1 MTIAAILD
9 LTQAI
14 ETFKNKIQTL
24 VQWEDLSDWD
34 GKTFQS
40 REQEIRSSA
49 LELAGQC
56 IALLLN
62 GLSQDPLAQ
71 QEANQR
77 SQSSRGFGSQRQGK
91 KSLRVKTLGNVEVS
105 MSVNYV
111 LNRGQGKG
119 SGGKK
124 KSAKPG
130 QRGKVRGQGFYP
142 LLRWL
147 GMEEGVTPLVW
158 STVASF
164 GMMSSSF
171 AMACGQLQEWGI
183 QLSEQRIERLTYC
196 FGRSGVALTEQW
208 IAQLQ
213 QGQLPVGETLRGQ
226 RVGLNVDGGR
236 TRLRRNK
243 KGRTKANGRRGYY
256 GDWREPKLFT
266 LYAMDEEG
274 KRINS
279 VKLPVTNDGTFGD
292 VEGFMTLLEMYLVK
306 LGVVHAHQVLLVADG
321 APWIWQRIPALLKRL
336 GLVPEQIIELIDFY
350 HAAEH
355 LQTFSDLVFS
365 NQKQAKA
372 WFETARSTMK
382 HQSFSALMSEMQRL
396 VEAISNPRKQASAAA
411 KLPYFSDQ
419 PQRFAYPQ
427 VKALNLPIS
436 SGAIESLIR
445 QVVNLRLK
453 GNGKFWLPEHAE
465 IILHGRCQWAAGQW
479 NVFSQRILTSGI
491 APKLT
496 PIVTSDIL
504 TLEAA

>member
-1 MTIAAILD
+1 
-9 LTQAI
+9 
-14 ETFKNKIQTL
+14 
-24 VQWEDLSDWD
+24 
-34 GKTFQS
+34 
-40 REQEIRSSA
+40 
-49 LELAGQC
+49 
-56 IALLLN
+56 
-62 GLSQDPLAQ
+62 
-71 QEANQR
+71 
-77 SQSSRGFGSQRQGK
+77 
-91 KSLRVKTLGNVEVS
+91 
-105 MSVNYV
+105 
-111 LNRGQGKG
+111 
-119 SGGKK
+119 
-124 KSAKPG
+124 
-130 QRGKVRGQGFYP
+130 
-142 LLRWL
+142 
-147 GMEEGVTPLVW
+147 
-158 STVASF
+158 
-164 GMMSSSF
+164 
-171 AMACGQLQEWGI
+171 
-183 QLSEQRIERLTYC
+183 
-196 FGRSGVALTEQW
+196 
-208 IAQLQ
+208 
-213 QGQLPVGETLRGQ
+213 
-226 RVGLNVDGGR
+226 
-236 TRLRRNK
+236 
-243 KGRTKANGRRGYY
+243 
-256 GDWREPKLFT
+256 
-266 LYAMDEEG
+266 
-274 KRINS
+274 
-279 VKLPVTNDGTFGD
+279 
-292 VEGFMTLLEMYLVK
+292 MTLLEMYLVK